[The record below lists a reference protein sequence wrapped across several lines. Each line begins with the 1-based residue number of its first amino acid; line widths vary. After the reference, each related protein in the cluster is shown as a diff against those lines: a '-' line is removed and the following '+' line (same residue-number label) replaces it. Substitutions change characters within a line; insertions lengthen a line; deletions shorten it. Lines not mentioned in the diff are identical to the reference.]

1 MLGAH
6 KEALD
11 FIKD

>member
-6 KEALD
+6 KE
-11 FIKD
+11 